1 MAKTATKTAKTSKT
15 ATKTANK
22 TIKVKKAKAKPE
34 FVTETP
40 VQKAIVLNE
49 TKASHKAK
57 KETPSFEK
65 IIAPLLAGIE
75 ENQVLIHENAKL
87 GASYWKGI
95 GDYLIELQ
103 KAWIANGGDI
113 AWRGKNRTK
122 TPIDSANPESFPE
135 FRERVTSLNKH
146 HASDA
151 VKIAQNWSFAAQ
163 IDPEEIAIGGVNK
176 IKSKIDEVINGKKK
190 GTKKQGPATSATSK
204 KNAKKADAKADTD
217 IDLSSLMSDPKAFGK
232 LIGKLVNQKY
242 TDEQKAAFV
251 KSAGEY
257 IVIASPIL
265 RDKETK

>member
-1 MAKTATKTAKTSKT
+1 MPATQKKTATKKTATKTAQ
-15 ATKTANK
+15 K

-34 FVTETP
+34 YVTETP
-40 VQKAIVLNE
+40 IQKAVILNE

-75 ENQVLIHENAKL
+75 ENQILIHDNAKL
-87 GASYWKGI
+87 GATYWKGI

-113 AWRGKNRTK
+113 AWRGKDRTK
-122 TPIDSANPESFPE
+122 KPISSEHPESFPE

-163 IDPEEIAIGGVNK
+163 IDPEEISIGGVNK
-176 IKSKIDEVINGKKK
+176 IRTKIDEVINGKKK
-190 GTKKQGPATSATSK
+190 GTKKQGPATSDTSK
-204 KNAKKADAKADTD
+204 KNAKKTDAKADTG
-217 IDLSSLMSDPKAFGK
+217 IDLSSLMTDPKAFGAM
-232 LIGKLVNQKY
+232 IGKLVNSKY
-242 TDEQKAAFV
+242 DDTQKAAFV
-251 KSAGEY
+251 QAAGEH
-257 IVIASPIL
+257 IIIA
-265 RDKETK
+265 ETK

>member
-1 MAKTATKTAKTSKT
+1 MANTAKKTAKTATKT

-34 FVTETP
+34 YVTETP
-40 VQKAIVLNE
+40 VQKAVVLNE
-49 TKASHKAK
+49 TKASHKAN

-75 ENQVLIHENAKL
+75 QNQVLIHDNAKL
-87 GASYWKGI
+87 GATYWKGI

-103 KAWIANGGDI
+103 AAWIANGGDI

-122 TPIDSANPESFPE
+122 HPISSAHPESFPE

-151 VKIAQNWSFAAQ
+151 VKIAQNWAFAAQ
-163 IDPEEIAIGGVNK
+163 IDPEEISAGGVNK
-176 IKSKIDEVINGKKK
+176 VRTKIDEVINGKKK
-190 GTKKQGPATSATSK
+190 STKKQGPATSNTSK
-204 KNAKKADAKADTD
+204 KTAKKTGETD
-217 IDLSSLMSDPKAFGK
+217 LESLQDLMTDPKAFGA
-232 LIGKLVNQKY
+232 LIGKLVNSKY

-251 KSAGEY
+251 KAAGEH
-257 IVIASPIL
+257 IIIASP
-265 RDKETK
+265 TK

>member
-1 MAKTATKTAKTSKT
+1 MANTAKKTAKTSTKT

-40 VQKAIVLNE
+40 VQKAVVLNE

-57 KETPSFEK
+57 KETPTFAK
-65 IIAPLLAGIE
+65 IIAPMLAGIE

-87 GASYWKGI
+87 GATYWKGI

-103 KAWIANGGDI
+103 KAWVANGGDI
-113 AWRGKNRTK
+113 SWRGKNRTK
-122 TPIDSANPESFPE
+122 TPIDAANPESFPE

-146 HASDA
+146 HASDS

-190 GTKKQGPATSATSK
+190 GTKKQGPATSNTSK
-204 KNAKKADAKADTD
+204 KTETVSAQSIVDNALATAAKHNIKIADVLLTLKNTLEKTAKK
-217 IDLSSLMSDPKAFGK
+217 
-232 LIGKLVNQKY
+232 
-242 TDEQKAAFV
+242 
-251 KSAGEY
+251 
-257 IVIASPIL
+257 
-265 RDKETK
+265 

>member
-1 MAKTATKTAKTSKT
+1 MANTAKKTAKKTATKTV
-15 ATKTANK
+15 NK

-40 VQKAIVLNE
+40 VQKAVILNE

-57 KETPSFEK
+57 KETPSFEQ
-65 IIAPLLAGIE
+65 ICAPLLAGIE
-75 ENQVLIHENAKL
+75 ENQVLIHDNAKL
-87 GASYWKGI
+87 GATYWKGI

-122 TPIDSANPESFPE
+122 NPISSEHPESFPE
-135 FRERVTSLNKH
+135 FRERVTSLNKY

-151 VKIAQNWSFAAQ
+151 VKIAQNWAFAAQ

-190 GTKKQGPATSATSK
+190 GTKKQGPATSGTSK
-204 KNAKKADAKADTD
+204 KNAKKNASTD
-217 IDLSSLMSDPKAFGK
+217 DGEIDLTSMKSLMQDPKAFGAM
-232 LIGKLVNQKY
+232 IGKLVNSKY

-251 KSAGEY
+251 KSAGEH
-257 IVIASPIL
+257 III
-265 RDKETK
+265 KK

>member
-1 MAKTATKTAKTSKT
+1 MANTAKKTAKKTATKTAQ
-15 ATKTANK
+15 K

-34 FVTETP
+34 YVTETP
-40 VQKAIVLNE
+40 IQKAVILNE

-75 ENQVLIHENAKL
+75 ENQILIHDNAKL
-87 GASYWKGI
+87 GATYWKGI

-113 AWRGKNRTK
+113 AWRGKDRTK
-122 TPIDSANPESFPE
+122 KPISSEHPESFPE

-163 IDPEEIAIGGVNK
+163 IDPEEISIGGVNK
-176 IKSKIDEVINGKKK
+176 IRTKIDEVINGKKK
-190 GTKKQGPATSATSK
+190 GTKKQGPATSDTSK
-204 KNAKKADAKADTD
+204 KNAKKTDAKADTG
-217 IDLSSLMSDPKAFGK
+217 IDLSSLMTDPKAFGAM
-232 LIGKLVNQKY
+232 IGKLVNSKY
-242 TDEQKAAFV
+242 DDTQKAAFV
-251 KSAGEY
+251 QAAGEH
-257 IVIASPIL
+257 IIIA
-265 RDKETK
+265 ETK

>member
-15 ATKTANK
+15 ATKTAQRAVKIK
-22 TIKVKKAKAKPE
+22 T
-34 FVTETP
+34 TP
-40 VQKAIVLNE
+40 AQRR
-49 TKASHKAK
+49 AK

-163 IDPEEIAIGGVNK
+163 IDPEEIATGGVNK
-176 IKSKIDEVINGKKK
+176 IRTKIDAVINGKKK
-190 GTKKQGPATSATSK
+190 TSKQGPATSNTSK
-204 KNAKKADAKADTD
+204 KKADAKADTG
-217 IDLSSLMSDPKAFGK
+217 IDLSSLMTDPAAFGAM
-232 LIGKLVNQKY
+232 IGKLVNSKY
-242 TDEQKAAFV
+242 DDTQKAAFV
-251 KSAGEY
+251 KSAGEH
-257 IVIASPIL
+257 IIIA
-265 RDKETK
+265 ETK

>member
-1 MAKTATKTAKTSKT
+1 MAKTATKTATKKTSKT

-40 VQKAIVLNE
+40 VQKAVVLNE

-75 ENQVLIHENAKL
+75 ENQVLIHDNAKL
-87 GASYWKGI
+87 GATYWKGI

-103 KAWIANGGDI
+103 KAWVANGGDI
-113 AWRGKNRTK
+113 SWRGKNRTK
-122 TPIDSANPESFPE
+122 NPISSEHPESFPE
-135 FRERVTSLNKH
+135 FRERVTSLNKY

-190 GTKKQGPATSATSK
+190 GTKKQGPATSETSK
-204 KNAKKADAKADTD
+204 KNAKKSDAKDDAA
-217 IDLSSLMSDPKAFGK
+217 IDLSSLMTDPKAFGAM
-232 LIGKLVNQKY
+232 IGKLVNSKY
-242 TDEQKAAFV
+242 TDEQKAAFI
-251 KSAGEY
+251 KAAGEH
-257 IVIASPIL
+257 IIIA
-265 RDKETK
+265 ETK